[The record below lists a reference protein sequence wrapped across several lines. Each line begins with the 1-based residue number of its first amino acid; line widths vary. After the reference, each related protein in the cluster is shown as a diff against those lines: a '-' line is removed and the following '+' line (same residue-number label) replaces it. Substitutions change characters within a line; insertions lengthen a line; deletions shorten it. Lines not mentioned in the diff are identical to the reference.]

1 MATIVTPDQI
11 QWHKPYKLTAEQ
23 VGQIHRHTLET
34 RTPIQTYKLQKA
46 IENYQAIQDKTFQ
59 RDHGASICRY
69 WEDGAAE
76 LGKLNQYSVMIG
88 NAYFHSTNQEDL
100 ETGIFDTI
108 LDDSWRQALHAYD
121 VEDFQEILTTIQN
134 ETGNPDP
141 KLDLGTWT
149 HPKTGETRLYINN
162 WLELC
167 GVKTVKNYGRI
178 EHAEFEGRQIPG
190 SRLDAFT
197 RGKVWLDEKDNIHV
211 NIHRRVE
218 AYLAEDVIRM
228 HINAVRYHNQ
238 GLI

>member
-23 VGQIHRHTLET
+23 IGQIHHYTLKT
-34 RTPIQTYKLQKA
+34 KTSIQAYKLQKA
-46 IENYQAIQDKTFQ
+46 IENYQAIQDKVFQ

-69 WEDGAAE
+69 WEDDAAE
-76 LGKLNQYSVMIG
+76 LGKLNQYGVMIG
-88 NAYFHSTNQEDL
+88 NAYFHTTSKEDL

-108 LDDSWRQALHAYD
+108 LGENWKQALHAHD
-121 VEDFQEILTTIQN
+121 VEDFQETLRSIQN
-134 ETGNPDP
+134 ETGNPNP

-149 HPKTGETRLYINN
+149 HPKTGGTRLYINN

-167 GVKTVKNYGRI
+167 GVKTVKNYGRV
-178 EHAEFEGRQIPG
+178 EYAEFEGRQIPG

-197 RGKVWLDEKDNIHV
+197 RGKVWLDAQDNIHV

-218 AYLAEDVIRM
+218 TYLAEDTIRM
-228 HINAVRYHNQ
+228 HINAVRYHQQ
-238 GLI
+238 GVI

>member
-23 VGQIHRHTLET
+23 IGQIHHYTLKAKT
-34 RTPIQTYKLQKA
+34 SIQAYKLQKA
-46 IENYQAIQDKTFQ
+46 IENYQAIQDKAFQ

-69 WEDGAAE
+69 WEDDAAE
-76 LGKLNQYSVMIG
+76 LGKLNQYGVMIG
-88 NAYFHSTNQEDL
+88 NAYFHTTSKEDL

-108 LDDSWRQALHAYD
+108 LGENWKQALHAHD
-121 VEDFQEILTTIQN
+121 VEDFQETLRSIQN
-134 ETGNPDP
+134 ETGNPNP
-141 KLDLGTWT
+141 KLNLGTWT

-167 GVKTVKNYGRI
+167 GVKTVKNYGRV
-178 EHAEFEGRQIPG
+178 EYAEFEGRQIPG

-197 RGKVWLDEKDNIHV
+197 RGKVWLDAQDNIHV

-218 AYLAEDVIRM
+218 TYLAEDTIRM
-228 HINAVRYHNQ
+228 HINAVRYHQQ
-238 GLI
+238 GVI

>member
-23 VGQIHRHTLET
+23 IGQIHHYTLKT
-34 RTPIQTYKLQKA
+34 KTSIQAYKLQKA
-46 IENYQAIQDKTFQ
+46 IENYQAIQDKAFQ

-69 WEDGAAE
+69 WEDDAAE
-76 LGKLNQYSVMIG
+76 LGKLNQYGVMIG
-88 NAYFHSTNQEDL
+88 NAYFHTTSKEDL

-108 LDDSWRQALHAYD
+108 LGENWKQALHAHD
-121 VEDFQEILTTIQN
+121 VEDFQETLRSIQN
-134 ETGNPDP
+134 ETGDPDP

-167 GVKTVKNYGRI
+167 GVKTVKNYGRV
-178 EHAEFEGRQIPG
+178 EYAEFEGRQIPG

-197 RGKVWLDEKDNIHV
+197 RGKVWLDAQDNIHV

-218 AYLAEDVIRM
+218 TYLAEDTIRM
-228 HINAVRYHNQ
+228 HINAVRYHQQ
-238 GLI
+238 GVI